1 MRLVFAMISVAM
13 FASTSH
19 AAGLPCAGHKD
30 VVAALDTKYHE
41 QLVSHGIAANK
52 KDVVEIYI
60 SSKGTFTILATS
72 PNGISCIIAAGENFE
87 LGKVPK
93 EMTSL

>member
-1 MRLVFAMISVAM
+1 M
-13 FASTSH
+13 
-19 AAGLPCAGHKD
+19 HKD
-30 VVAALDTKYHE
+30 VVAALATKYHE
-41 QLVSHGIAANK
+41 KLVSHGIAANK
-52 KDVVEIYI
+52 KDAVEIYI